1 MMRQLVVILVAIA
14 TTLAVA
20 GDTHA
25 IGTDRKPPVR
35 KYTKGEARQDR
46 WPKPIDEFL
55 AGEFLERSDVVLTR
69 REYDPTSFMIRW
81 ATGSPFSHAAL
92 IFTSPNVEPGV
103 SSTFVIEA
111 GTGGVD
117 LTNLRDYVYD
127 KSSFVAIKR
136 LKKPWFDAEKQS
148 RVRGLLLD
156 NIKSEYNYWAI
167 VRFARSLWFGIKRSV
182 SGKKDAV
189 LAFQKSDW
197 QRPNEF
203 ICSGLVQFGF
213 VEAVV
218 EYVRNRKLPPW
229 TVADVMFTKEGEA
242 GLIPRETWEQMSPEE
257 VEQMLDDHTAAIRE
271 SLASQL
277 EAITPHDI
285 AVSDKLEWLYF
296 IKDGLVYRV
305 NSLADVERRAR

>member
-1 MMRQLVVILVAIA
+1 MKRPAAGLIA
-14 TTLAVA
+14 AVLAAMAVA
-20 GDTHA
+20 GDGHA
-25 IGTDRKPPVR
+25 VSTDGKPPIR
-35 KYTKGEARQDR
+35 KYTKREAREDR
-46 WPKPIDEFL
+46 WPKTVDEFL

-69 REYDPTSFMIRW
+69 RDYDPASFLIRW
-81 ATGSPFSHAAL
+81 ATNSPFSHAAL
-92 IFTSPNVEPGV
+92 IFTSPNQEPGI

-111 GTGGVD
+111 GTAGVD

-136 LKKPWFDAEKQS
+136 LRKPWFDTEKQS

-167 VRFARSLWFGIKRSV
+167 ARYVRTLWFGIKRSV
-182 SGKKDAV
+182 QGKKDAV
-189 LAFQKSDW
+189 LAFQKSEW

-218 EYVRNRKLPPW
+218 EYVRSRKLPPW

-242 GLIPRETWEQMSPEE
+242 GLIPREVWETMTPDE
-257 VEQMLDDHTAAIRE
+257 VDQMLEDHTAAIRE

-277 EAITPHDI
+277 EAITPHDLAI
-285 AVSDKLEWLYF
+285 SDKLEWQYF
-296 IKDGLVYRV
+296 IKDGLVYKV
-305 NSLADVERRAR
+305 DNLADVQRYAR

>member
-1 MMRQLVVILVAIA
+1 MRRVVAGVVASA
-14 TTLAVA
+14 LAGLLVA
-20 GDTHA
+20 GDVHA
-25 IGTDRKPPVR
+25 VSGDRKPPLR
-35 KYTKGEARQDR
+35 KYTKSEARKDN
-46 WPKPIDEFL
+46 WPKPVDEFL

-92 IFTSPNVEPGV
+92 VFTSPNVEQGV

-136 LKKPWFDAEKQS
+136 LRQPWFDAEKQS

-167 VRFARSLWFGIKRSV
+167 VRFARSLWFGIKRTV
-182 SGKKDAV
+182 QGKQEAV
-189 LAFQKSDW
+189 LSFQQGDW

-218 EYVRNRKLPPW
+218 EYVRSRKLPPW
-229 TVADVMFTKEGEA
+229 TVADVMFTKQGEA
-242 GLIPRETWEQMSPEE
+242 GLIPREVWEQMTPEE
-257 VEQMLDDHTAAIRE
+257 VEVMLDGHTAAIRE

-277 EAITPHDI
+277 EAITPHDL

-305 NSLADVERRAR
+305 SSLADVERRAR